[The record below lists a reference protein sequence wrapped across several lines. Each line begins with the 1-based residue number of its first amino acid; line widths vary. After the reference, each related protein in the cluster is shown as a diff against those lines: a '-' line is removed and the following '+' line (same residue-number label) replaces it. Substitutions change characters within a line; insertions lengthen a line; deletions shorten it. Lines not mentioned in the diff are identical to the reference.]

1 MINIGDDALS
11 VILENIEKDK
21 ELYLQIVE
29 EAPKNEKMI
38 CALKNLGVAENDMS
52 NFAILIAG
60 MAISHYY

>member
-38 CALKNLGVAENDMS
+38 CALEKLGVAENDMPQ
-52 NFAILIAG
+52 FAILIAG
-60 MAISHYY
+60 MAISYHY

>member
-38 CALKNLGVAENDMS
+38 RALKNLGVAENDMPKIT
-52 NFAILIAG
+52 ILIVG
-60 MAISHYY
+60 MAISYHY